1 LPHERAIPAAL
12 PPKPPAPPGR
22 GRGAGARADL
32 HRVRHRAGNDHPD
45 FVSIPS
51 STDDVP
57 LPSCPASTL
66 CTFQNYNYGGTR
78 WDYAYS
84 SHPHN
89 QWFYVGSAANDQ
101 ITSFY
106 NNREYASDFAEN
118 CPADNNAYYWTGGG
132 HVSNLNNEHYH
143 WPDGNNMNDSISAIA
158 LSTSNNPSY
167 PAHGNC

>member
-1 LPHERAIPAAL
+1 MNTQSQPLSRKNHLRLLAVATALAPALILTVSAT
-12 PPKPPAPPGR
+12 AQ
-22 GRGAGARADL
+22 ATTT
-32 HRVRHRAGNDHPD
+32 PD

-51 STDDVP
+51 STDDIP
-57 LPSCPASTL
+57 LPSCPAETL

-89 QWFYVGSAANDQ
+89 QWFYVGSHVNDQ

-106 NNREYASDFAEN
+106 NNREYASSFAEN
-118 CPADNNAYYWTGGG
+118 CPADNNAYWIAGGG
-132 HVSNLNNEHYH
+132 HISNLNNGHYH

-158 LSTSNNPSY
+158 LNTSNNPSY